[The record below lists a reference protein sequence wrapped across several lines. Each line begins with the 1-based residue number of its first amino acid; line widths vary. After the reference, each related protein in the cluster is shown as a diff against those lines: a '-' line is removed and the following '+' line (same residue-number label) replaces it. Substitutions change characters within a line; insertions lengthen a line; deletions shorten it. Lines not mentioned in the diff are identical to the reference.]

1 LKSSLLAVDNRKL
14 RLSAARVKEI
24 RTLATEVLKKVKCEV
39 APVPVDLVAKQL
51 NAEVLYA
58 PYEGDDLAG
67 MLINSSAGP
76 IIAVN
81 SAHHKNRQRFTIA
94 HECGH
99 LILGHVGTSYIDKT
113 FEVIR
118 RDALSSTA
126 TDMSEIE
133 ANQFAAET
141 LMPLRFLLR
150 DLPGGVDFE
159 SDEKVALLAKRYGVS
174 AQAMAYRIANLFM

>member
-1 LKSSLLAVDNRKL
+1 VSSRKL
-14 RLSAARVKEI
+14 RLSVPRIKHIRALANEALRQANCDSTPIAIENVARA
-24 RTLATEVLKKVKCEV
+24 LG
-39 APVPVDLVAKQL
+39 AK
-51 NAEVLYA
+51 VLYA

-67 MLINSSAGP
+67 MLINGGERP

-99 LILGHVGTSYIDKT
+99 LVLGHTSTSHVDRT

-118 RDALSSTA
+118 RDATSSMA
-126 TDMSEIE
+126 TDMSEVE
-133 ANQFAAET
+133 ANQFAAEL
-141 LMPLRFLLR
+141 LMPLKFLLR
-150 DLPGGVDFE
+150 DLPEVRIDFE
-159 SDEKVALLAKRYGVS
+159 SDEKLASLAKRYGVS

>member
-1 LKSSLLAVDNRKL
+1 MSSRKL
-14 RLSAARVKEI
+14 RLSDARVKQI
-24 RTLATEVLKKVKCEV
+24 RALANEVLRRANCESTPIVIENV
-39 APVPVDLVAKQL
+39 ARALGAK
-51 NAEVLYA
+51 VLYA

-67 MLINSSAGP
+67 MLINGGDQP

-99 LILGHVGTSYIDKT
+99 LVLQHTSTSHIDRT

-118 RDALSSTA
+118 RDATSSTA
-126 TDMSEIE
+126 TDMSEVE
-133 ANQFAAET
+133 ANQFAAEL
-141 LMPLRFLLR
+141 LMPLRFLVR
-150 DLPGGVDFE
+150 DLPGLGIDFE

-174 AQAMAYRIANLFM
+174 SQAMAYRIANLFM